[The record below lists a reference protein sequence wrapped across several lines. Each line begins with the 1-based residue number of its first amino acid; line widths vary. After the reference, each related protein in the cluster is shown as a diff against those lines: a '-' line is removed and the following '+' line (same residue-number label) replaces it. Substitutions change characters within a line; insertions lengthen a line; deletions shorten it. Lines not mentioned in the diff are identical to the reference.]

1 MSRIL
6 KRPMF
11 RIGGS
16 VDDGIMSMAAPRKN
30 YQEGSPREQRIF
42 SRAEE
47 NAKMLER
54 FAGAGPSVTSDLGD
68 LLVSGGLNLLSGR
81 GAGKGTLGAIAE
93 SYRDPYAAFSK
104 ARSAED
110 VFKRQLKLSGATQAM
125 ASDEALEI
133 ARLKAQGEER
143 FQKDYSPDRMY
154 YEAYSKYTDPKSK
167 DAFKKDITTDY
178 PESFASFIAYIQP
191 SAKKSGIDII
201 GVVPNEI
208 SGNQRIFNYDK
219 MIAGGVYFD
228 PRTKKLY
235 QSDPE
240 KNVIKE
246 LDPYSGK
253 LIREIPKAAK

>member
-81 GAGKGTLGAIAE
+81 GAGKGTF
-93 SYRDPYAAFSK
+93 R
-104 ARSAED
+104 RNC
-110 VFKRQLKLSGATQAM
+110 R
-125 ASDEALEI
+125 
-133 ARLKAQGEER
+133 
-143 FQKDYSPDRMY
+143 
-154 YEAYSKYTDPKSK
+154 
-167 DAFKKDITTDY
+167 
-178 PESFASFIAYIQP
+178 
-191 SAKKSGIDII
+191 II
-201 GVVPNEI
+201 
-208 SGNQRIFNYDK
+208 
-219 MIAGGVYFD
+219 
-228 PRTKKLY
+228 
-235 QSDPE
+235 
-240 KNVIKE
+240 
-246 LDPYSGK
+246 
-253 LIREIPKAAK
+253 